1 MSSGNHTEGH
11 DLEEVYTITLDV
23 LMDIMQDE
31 EATIKNRLDAAWTVA
46 QLVTP
51 HLHNRRPFRREVPSE
66 KVGTH
71 CHEFD
76 LPDNPMDSGDARAR
90 G

>member
-1 MSSGNHTEGH
+1 MNNGHHTEGY

-23 LMDIMQDE
+23 LLDIMQDE

-46 QLVTP
+46 QLVAP
-51 HLHNRRPFRREVPSE
+51 HLERRPFRRIVPSD

-71 CHEFD
+71 PHGFE
-76 LPDNPMDSGDARAR
+76 LPDNPMDSGDTRAR
-90 G
+90 S